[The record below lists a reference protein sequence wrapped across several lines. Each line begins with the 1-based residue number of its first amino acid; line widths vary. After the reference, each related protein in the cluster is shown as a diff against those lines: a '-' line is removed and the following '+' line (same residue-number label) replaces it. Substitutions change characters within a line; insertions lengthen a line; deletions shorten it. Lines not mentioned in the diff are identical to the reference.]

1 VPLPVLIFVRALFP
15 SWRFFDHLG
24 HVPHL
29 YYRLQTE
36 EHTGFGNWELAL
48 KHKKRTF
55 RCLFLNPHDNLQMAY
70 QSLVE
75 QLVSELQ
82 EPSEN
87 QSDILPGTVSYNLVQ
102 NFVRFQIMSH
112 LNENRR
118 DLKFQ
123 FKVVVDED
131 DLFIS
136 LIHGV

>member
-1 VPLPVLIFVRALFP
+1 
-15 SWRFFDHLG
+15 
-24 HVPHL
+24 
-29 YYRLQTE
+29 
-36 EHTGFGNWELAL
+36 
-48 KHKKRTF
+48 
-55 RCLFLNPHDNLQMAY
+55 MAY